1 MADRRFIVTTESSS
15 KELRQKFV
23 NNLMIGGKKT
33 LALRILD
40 QAFEIIKERNNDPM
54 SIFTGALEN
63 VYPRVEVKSKRV
75 GGATYQVPMEV
86 NSRRKVA
93 LAMRWILD
101 AARSQKGR
109 PMHKKLADELMKSC
123 EGDGSA
129 VRKKEDV
136 HRMAEANKAFAHFAR
151 F

>member
-1 MADRRFIVTTESSS
+1 MADRFIVSTESGVQ
-15 KELRQKFV
+15 ELRRKFV
-23 NNLMIGGKKT
+23 NNLMQGGKKT
-33 LALRILD
+33 IAIRILED
-40 QAFEIIKERNNDPM
+40 AFEIIRERNNDPM
-54 SIFTGALEN
+54 SVFGAALEN

-86 NSRRKVA
+86 NSRRKAA

-101 AARSQKGR
+101 AARSKKGR
-109 PMHKKLADELMKSC
+109 PMHKKLADELMEAS
-123 EGDGSA
+123 EGAGAA

>member
-1 MADRRFIVTTESSS
+1 MYEQFRVTTESSID
-15 KELRQKFV
+15 KLRDKFI
-23 NNLMIGGKKT
+23 NNIMKDGKKS
-33 LALRILD
+33 LAVRIVGD
-40 QAFEIIKERNNDPM
+40 AFEIIKKRNNDPI
-54 SIFTGALEN
+54 SVFQAALEN

-75 GGATYQVPMEV
+75 GGATYQIPMEV

-101 AARSQKGR
+101 ATKAKKGK
-109 PMHKKLADELMKSC
+109 PMSKRLADELMEAA
-123 EGDGSA
+123 EGAGNA
-129 VRKKEDV
+129 VKKKEDV